1 MSGMNIIIE
10 GSGKHCHLTQES
22 MEKLFGPGFEMEVR
36 KMLSQPGQFASAQKL
51 KLTGPKGETTI
62 SILGPCRSVD
72 QIELSFSDARQLGI
86 DAPCRMSGDLRG
98 SAGCRLTGPFGS
110 IELSEGVIVAMRH
123 CHISPEDGEK
133 WGIRDGEKIM
143 VKCGC
148 EGPRPLIL
156 DNVVARVGKGHA
168 TYMHIDYDEINAA
181 ALFEQEPIGEI
192 IKK

>member
-1 MSGMNIIIE
+1 MNIIIE

>member
-1 MSGMNIIIE
+1 MNIIIE

-86 DAPCRMSGDLRG
+86 DAPCRMSGDLKG
-98 SAGCRLTGPFGS
+98 SAGCRLTGPYGS